1 MTKTRIVVSAV
12 ELLRNHS
19 KLTLAPLAPRK
30 STPKSITAVLALRR
44 ARDDEGQSAFHALSQ
59 VIPAPFPSPALGPSS
74 GYDTSAKVL
83 LPRSFS
89 RERGSDTVQFLARPR
104 PSDIQTLFL
113 EALTEAVLQLHNG
126 AEKHRIE

>member
-74 GYDTSAKVL
+74 GYDTNAKVL
-83 LPRSFS
+83 LPRSFF
-89 RERGSDTVQFLARPR
+89 RERVCTRRFAD
-104 PSDIQTLFL
+104 
-113 EALTEAVLQLHNG
+113 
-126 AEKHRIE
+126 RIESDCLFWASFQMERKFGIMAIS

>member
-1 MTKTRIVVSAV
+1 M
-12 ELLRNHS
+12 H
-19 KLTLAPLAPRK
+19 
-30 STPKSITAVLALRR
+30 AVLVLRR
-44 ARDDEGQSAFHALSQ
+44 TTFDEGQSAFYALSP
-59 VIPAPFPSPALGPSS
+59 VIPALFPSLALDLSS
-74 GYDTSAKVL
+74 GYAGSAKVL